1 MRSREFCT
9 DLGHLKYKK
18 SVLESKTLVSTWFV
32 NLAYKAKRVL
42 SFESASQKKKK
53 KKNLMIAKV
62 TLSVPIRKFRTMHH
76 N

>member
-18 SVLESKTLVSTWFV
+18 SVLEPKTLVSTWFV
-32 NLAYKAKRVL
+32 NLANKAKRVF

-53 KKNLMIAKV
+53 NKRIQWLQ
-62 TLSVPIRKFRTMHH
+62 R
-76 N
+76 